1 MPAQNKHSSSCAK
14 CRTVNSLAY
23 KPTKAQQIP
32 TKLIHGLIN
41 SPTCKLINS
50 SPHHLSNLQTHQLIN
65 SKAFNLPTCRLENS
79 PPRQLKSLLFF
90 YNWPQI
96 LAPFQRKSRLK
107 SREIS
112 TISNL
117 SRLPVCL
124 FLRKNLHFAPFCLSS
139 LVANS
144 CFSNSNFPLLAP
156 KTLLFNRHFAL
167 LSHSFHGSKG
177 FYLYHSSGYLCFSA
191 CVQRHFSLRF
201 APKRTPFSI
210 KTHCIQHQ
218 IALRFAPKC
227 TAFCGILHY
236 ILL

>member
-1 MPAQNKHSSSCAK
+1 MPTQNKHSSSCAK

-50 SPHHLSNLQTHQLIN
+50 SPHHLSNLQAHQLIN
-65 SKAFNLPTCRLENS
+65 SKPFNLPTCRLENS

-90 YNWPQI
+90 FYNWPQI

-107 SREIS
+107 SSEMT

-124 FLRKNLHFAPFCLSS
+124 FLSKEPAFCTILPFQFGCQLVFFQLHFST
-139 LVANS
+139 
-144 CFSNSNFPLLAP
+144 FSPQNPTF
-156 KTLLFNRHFAL
+156 
-167 LSHSFHGSKG
+167 
-177 FYLYHSSGYLCFSA
+177 
-191 CVQRHFSLRF
+191 
-201 APKRTPFSI
+201 
-210 KTHCIQHQ
+210 
-218 IALRFAPKC
+218 
-227 TAFCGILHY
+227 
-236 ILL
+236 